1 MVTIQPSDR
10 ADAVP
15 GVMTKLTQGYSLT
28 FSISS
33 VTCRVTVI
41 VAYRLPNI
49 PVQWLTDNG
58 SAYTAHET
66 RKFAVRQRVE
76 SGAMHNSGEQ
86 PGNQRNSRKLREDD
100 KTGLHRNHVESGQ
113 PGCGDEFGS
122 GVHSLQQTSSA

>member
-41 VAYRLPNI
+41 VAYRLPDI

-76 SGAMHNSGEQ
+76 S
-86 PGNQRNSRKLREDD
+86 
-100 KTGLHRNHVESGQ
+100 
-113 PGCGDEFGS
+113 
-122 GVHSLQQTSSA
+122 